1 MTKLLWASLVVAAVV
16 SIGLAA
22 CSRFEDEQV
31 QLASAPPVTA
41 TPLPGANQV
50 NLSVSVTDR
59 RAQPRDGIGIK
70 SDINSARFRPAN
82 DIAAV
87 VRDAVE
93 GELKAEGFV
102 LGPGGGLVAI
112 DVQNF
117 FFNSRINNL
126 IEGGAANVTFTLRVR
141 DATGATLYTRTYEG
155 NVTLPYTFDA
165 MGIRARKSLQQALA
179 DAIRQIANDKAL
191 QAALLSSARRRS

>member
-1 MTKLLWASLVVAAVV
+1 MTISLRASMVLAAFVG
-16 SIGLAA
+16 IGLAA
-22 CSRFEDEQV
+22 CSAFEDEQV
-31 QLASAPPVTA
+31 QLVSAPPATT

-50 NLSVSVTDR
+50 ALSVSVIDR
-59 RAQPRDGIGIK
+59 RTQRQDGIGIK
-70 SDINSARFRPAN
+70 NDIKSARLLPAN

-126 IEGGAANVTFTLRVR
+126 IVGGAANVTFTLRVR

-155 NVTLPYTFDA
+155 NAALPYTFDT
-165 MGIRARKSLQQALA
+165 MGVRAHKSLQQALA
-179 DAIRQIANDKAL
+179 DAIRQIADDKSL